1 MADKQPAPQ
10 AHEDQSQP
18 GSLWEAQSAILG
30 LLEPEKETPE
40 KEEAKP
46 AESEESTEETQD
58 ELPEE
63 ETEEVE
69 SEEEESEEDESEE
82 EDVSEESDE
91 EEEPEEEDSKPEL
104 FTVRINGEDHEVTA
118 EELAKGYSRQ
128 SDYTKKTQ
136 ELSEYRKQLDQ
147 AAQFYQNE
155 ITQTQETR
163 QQYIGALSTA
173 IETNMSSLTKYENTD
188 WERLKTENMEDYLAK
203 RDEYR
208 EAQTNIDKLK
218 QNYQQESAKQEE
230 EYKQQYSQTIQEEH
244 AKLVSILPAWA
255 EPEKQ
260 KAIAGEIRDFA
271 LSKGYTQEE
280 LNQLVDHRSILVLM
294 QAKAWEDSQRKIT
307 SIKQKKIKNKPKVA
321 RSGKG
326 TVKSEN
332 TKAKSA
338 AKMKR
343 LRQSGHVDDAASLL
357 EDLFNS

>member
-1 MADKQPAPQ
+1 MADKQQAPQ
-10 AHEDQSQP
+10 AHEVQSQP
-18 GSLWEAQSAILG
+18 GSLWEAQEALRG
-30 LLEPEKETPE
+30 LLEPEEEPPKE
-40 KEEAKP
+40 EEAKP

-58 ELPEE
+58 ELQEE
-63 ETEEVE
+63 ETEEAE
-69 SEEEESEEDESEE
+69 SEEEESEE

-91 EEEPEEEDSKPEL
+91 EEVPEEEDDTPEL
-104 FTVRINGEDHEVTA
+104 YTVRINGEDHQVTA

-128 SDYTKKTQ
+128 ADYTKKTQ
-136 ELSEYRKQLDQ
+136 ELSEYRKQLDE

-155 ITQTQETR
+155 IAQTQEAR

-173 IETNMSSLTKYENTD
+173 IETNPSSLAKYESTD
-188 WERLKTENMEDYLAK
+188 WERLKVENMEEYLTK

-208 EAQTNIDKLK
+208 EAQSQVEKLK
-218 QNYQQESAKQEE
+218 QNYQQESEKQEAQHQ
-230 EYKQQYSQTIQEEH
+230 KQYAQTIQEEH
-244 AKLVSILPAWA
+244 AKLVSILPAWG

-260 KAIAGEIRDFA
+260 KAIATEIRDFA
-271 LSKGYTQEE
+271 LAKGYTQEE

-294 QAKAWEDSQRKIT
+294 QAKAWEDSQRKIS

-326 TVKSEN
+326 TGKSESK
-332 TKAKSA
+332 KAKGT

-343 LRQSGHVDDAASLL
+343 LRQTGHVDDAASLL

>member
-1 MADKQPAPQ
+1 MADKQQAPQ
-10 AHEDQSQP
+10 AHEDPSQP

-30 LLEPEKETPE
+30 LLEPEEETPKE
-40 KEEAKP
+40 EEAKP
-46 AESEESTEETQD
+46 EESEESTEETQD

-69 SEEEESEEDESEE
+69 SEEEESEE

-91 EEEPEEEDSKPEL
+91 EEVSEEEDSKPEL

-155 ITQTQETR
+155 IAQTQETR

-173 IETNMSSLTKYENTD
+173 IETNMSSLAKYENTD
-188 WERLKTENMEDYLAK
+188 WERLKTENMEEYLAK

-230 EYKQQYSQTIQEEH
+230 EYKQQYAQTIQEEH

-294 QAKAWEDSQRKIT
+294 QAKAWEDSQKKIT

-326 TVKSEN
+326 TVKSDGV
-332 TKAKSA
+332 KAKNT

-343 LRQSGHVDDAASLL
+343 LRQTGHVDDAASLL